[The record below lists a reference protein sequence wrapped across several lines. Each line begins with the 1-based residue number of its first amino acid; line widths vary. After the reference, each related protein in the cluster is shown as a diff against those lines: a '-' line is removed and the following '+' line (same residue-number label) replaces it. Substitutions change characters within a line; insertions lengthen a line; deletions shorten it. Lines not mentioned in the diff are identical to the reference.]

1 MKNIINKTLMIL
13 SAAALMLTVSCTKED
28 TKVEQYLEVNASNL
42 HGNWQLE
49 TQNGS
54 ALEEGAFFY
63 INFNRSGQEYK
74 SWNGMGSIP
83 NSYDYSEGTFDFYND
98 DPELGITI
106 RGIDNALQDWN
117 DRYVIKD
124 LTKTHMTWIGVNDP
138 TNIQTF
144 KRITKI
150 PFAN

>member
-1 MKNIINKTLMIL
+1 MKNIINKALIML
-13 SAAALMLTVSCTKED
+13 SAAALALVSCTKD
-28 TKVEQYLEVNASNL
+28 DAKVEQYLEVNASNL

-49 TQNGS
+49 TYNGS
-54 ALEEGAFFY
+54 ALAEGSFFY
-63 INFNRSGQEYK
+63 ISFNRSGQEFK
-74 SWNGMGSIP
+74 SWNGMDSIP
-83 NSYDYSEGTFDFYND
+83 NSYDYSEGIFEFYTD
-98 DPELGITI
+98 AELGTTI
-106 RGIDNALQDWN
+106 RGIDNALQEWN

-150 PFAN
+150 PFAK

>member
-13 SAAALMLTVSCTKED
+13 SAAALMLAVSCTKED

-49 TQNGS
+49 TKNGS
-54 ALEEGAFFY
+54 ALEEGTFFY
-63 INFNRSGQEYK
+63 INFNRSGQEFK
-74 SWNGMGSIP
+74 SWSAMNSIP
-83 NSYDYSEGTFDFYND
+83 NSYAYSEGIFEFYTD
-98 DPELGITI
+98 AELGTSI
-106 RGIDNALQDWN
+106 RGIDTALQDWN

-138 TNIQTF
+138 THIQTF
-144 KRITKI
+144 KRVAKI

>member
-1 MKNIINKTLMIL
+1 MKNIINKTLLIL
-13 SAAALMLTVSCTKED
+13 SAAAFILAVSCTKD
-28 TKVEQYLEVNASNL
+28 DKTVEQYLEVNASNI

-49 TQNGS
+49 TQNGT
-54 ALEEGAFFY
+54 ALPEGSFFY

-74 SWNGMGSIP
+74 SWNGMNSIP
-83 NSYDYSEGTFDFYND
+83 GSYDYSEGVFEFYTEA
-98 DPELGITI
+98 ELGTSI

-124 LTKTHMTWIGVNDP
+124 LTKTHMTWVGVNDP
-138 TNIQTF
+138 SFIQTF
-144 KRITKI
+144 KRIAKV

>member
-1 MKNIINKTLMIL
+1 MKNIINKTLIIL
-13 SAAALMLTVSCTKED
+13 SAALALVSCTKD
-28 TKVEQYLEVNASNL
+28 NAKVEQYLEVNASNL

-49 TQNGS
+49 TRNGS

-74 SWNGMGSIP
+74 SWNGMNSIP
-83 NSYDYSEGTFDFYND
+83 GSYDYSEGVFEFYTEA
-98 DPELGITI
+98 ELGTSI

-124 LTKTHMTWIGVNDP
+124 LTKTHMTWVGVNDP
-138 TNIQTF
+138 SFIQTF
-144 KRITKI
+144 KRIAKV

>member
-1 MKNIINKTLMIL
+1 ML
-13 SAAALMLTVSCTKED
+13 SAAVLMFTTSCTKEGAE
-28 TKVEQYLEVNASNL
+28 TVQYLEVNASNI

-49 TQNGS
+49 TRNGS

-83 NSYDYSEGTFDFYND
+83 NSYDYSEGIFEFYND

-106 RGIDNALQDWN
+106 RGIDNALQEWN

-124 LTKTHMTWIGVNDP
+124 LTKTNMTWIGVNDP

>member
-1 MKNIINKTLMIL
+1 MKNIINKTLIIL
-13 SAAALMLTVSCTKED
+13 SAALALVSCTKD
-28 TKVEQYLEVNASNL
+28 DAKVEQYLEVNASNL

-49 TQNGS
+49 TRNGS

-74 SWNGMGSIP
+74 SWNGMVSIP
-83 NSYDYSEGTFDFYND
+83 NSYDYSEGIFEFYND

-106 RGIDNALQDWN
+106 RGIDNAKQDWN

-150 PFAN
+150 PFAK